1 MKVEVSDGEVLDK
14 LSILEIK
21 LDNIE
26 DEAKL
31 VNIKKEHAI
40 KYEKKYQKKL
50 QDIEALQEAFKRY
63 P

>member
-40 KYEKKYQKKL
+40 L
-50 QDIEALQEAFKRY
+50 KRTIGE
-63 P
+63 PPWHEQVFRR